1 MRFFN
6 AIYNAYILLMIIL
19 KSANG
24 ILVQRAFFMMEH
36 FFTTATF
43 DFQAVLGAKT
53 FFSHS
58 IFFILAALALEILTK
73 N

>member
-1 MRFFN
+1 
-6 AIYNAYILLMIIL
+6 MIIL

-36 FFTTATF
+36 FSTTATF
-43 DFQAVLGAKT
+43 GFQAVLGAKI

>member
-1 MRFFN
+1 
-6 AIYNAYILLMIIL
+6 MIIL

-24 ILVQRAFFMMEH
+24 ILVQMAFFMMEH

-53 FFSHS
+53 FFP
-58 IFFILAALALEILTK
+58 IQFFSFLLL
-73 N
+73 

>member
-1 MRFFN
+1 
-6 AIYNAYILLMIIL
+6 MIIL

-24 ILVQRAFFMMEH
+24 IIVQRSFFMMDH
-36 FFTTATF
+36 FSTIATF
-43 DFQAVLGAKT
+43 GFQAVLGAKI

>member
-1 MRFFN
+1 
-6 AIYNAYILLMIIL
+6 MIIL

-24 ILVQRAFFMMEH
+24 IIVQRAFFMMDH
-36 FFTTATF
+36 FSTTATF
-43 DFQAVLGAKT
+43 GFQAVLGAKI

-58 IFFILAALALEILTK
+58 ILFILAALALEILTK

>member
-1 MRFFN
+1 
-6 AIYNAYILLMIIL
+6 MIIL

-36 FFTTATF
+36 FSTTTTF
-43 DFQAVLGAKT
+43 GFRAVLGAKIS
-53 FFSHS
+53 FSHS